1 MWDTERGGGCRMIL
15 YKWTRADGSREG
27 YTYPLPHDGQPGEWT
42 SELQDIKMCE
52 RGYHLCADP
61 YDFLRYGPR
70 LFIAEGRGKH
80 KGPDADGKT
89 VWASV
94 RLLHEVPITET
105 DLRLLACDYAEHVL
119 TIFERTNSED
129 KRPRTAI
136 ETARKY
142 VRGEATRQELH
153 AASAASAAASDAAYT
168 AYAAAYT
175 AYAAASA
182 AYAASDAA
190 YADAASA
197 AASAAYTAY
206 AAAAYADAAYADAA
220 SAAYTDAASAERKWQ
235 RERFADLLKRLQGG
249 RDKAGSVE

>member
-1 MWDTERGGGCRMIL
+1 MIL

-42 SELQDIKMCE
+42 SEVKDIEMCK

-80 KGPDADGKT
+80 KGPDAVGKT

-142 VRGEATRQELH
+142 VRGEATLQDLH
-153 AASAASAAASDAAYT
+153 AAAYAAANA
-168 AYAAAYT
+168 AYAAAYV
-175 AYAAASA
+175 A
-182 AYAASDAA
+182 
-190 YADAASA
+190 
-197 AASAAYTAY
+197 
-206 AAAAYADAAYADAA
+206 AAAAYAAAYAAYAAAYAAYAAANAAYAAAYVAAYAADVAAYAADAA
-220 SAAYTDAASAERKWQ
+220 ANVAYAADAADAYAGERKWQ

-249 RDKAGSVE
+249 RDKAGEA

>member
-1 MWDTERGGGCRMIL
+1 MIL

-42 SELQDIKMCE
+42 SEVKDIEMCK

-80 KGPDADGKT
+80 KGPDAVGKT

-142 VRGEATRQELH
+142 VRGEATLQDLH
-153 AASAASAAASDAAYT
+153 AAAYAAANA
-168 AYAAAYT
+168 AYAAAYVAAAAYAADVA
-175 AYAAASA
+175 AYAAAN
-182 AYAASDAA
+182 A
-190 YADAASA
+190 YADAANA
-197 AASAAYTAY
+197 AAYA
-206 AAAAYADAAYADAA
+206 AAAAYADAAAAYAADVAAYAADAA
-220 SAAYTDAASAERKWQ
+220 ANVAYAADAADAADAYAGERKWQ

>member
-1 MWDTERGGGCRMIL
+1 MIL

-42 SELQDIKMCE
+42 SEVKDIEMCK

-80 KGPDADGKT
+80 KGPDAVGKT

-142 VRGEATRQELH
+142 VRGEATLQDLH
-153 AASAASAAASDAAYT
+153 AAAYAAYVAAYAADAA
-168 AYAAAYT
+168 AYAAAYAADAAANAAAAYVAAT
-175 AYAAASA
+175 AYAADAA
-182 AYAASDAA
+182 AYAADAA
-190 YADAASA
+190 A
-197 AASAAYTAY
+197 T
-206 AAAAYADAAYADAA
+206 
-220 SAAYTDAASAERKWQ
+220 AYTDADAYAGERKWQ

-249 RDKAGSVE
+249 RDKAGEA

>member
-1 MWDTERGGGCRMIL
+1 MIL

-42 SELQDIKMCE
+42 SELQDIEMCE

-142 VRGEATRQELH
+142 VRGEATRQELY
-153 AASAASAAASDAAYT
+153 AASAASAAAS
-168 AYAAAYT
+168 
-175 AYAAASA
+175 AAS
-182 AYAASDAA
+182 AASDAA

-206 AAAAYADAAYADAA
+206 AAAAYADAA
-220 SAAYTDAASAERKWQ
+220 SAAYTAYAASDAAYAAYTAYAAYAAAASAERKWQ
-235 RERFADLLKRLQGG
+235 RERFADLLKRRLN
-249 RDKAGSVE
+249 GSNRGPQDRQQ

>member
-1 MWDTERGGGCRMIL
+1 MIL

-42 SELQDIKMCE
+42 SELQDIEMCE

-142 VRGEATRQELH
+142 VRGEATRQELY
-153 AASAASAAASDAAYT
+153 AASAASAAASAASAAYT
-168 AYAAAYT
+168 AYT

-182 AYAASDAA
+182 ASAASDAA

-206 AAAAYADAAYADAA
+206 AAAAYADAASAAAYADAYA
-220 SAAYTDAASAERKWQ
+220 DAASAERKWQ

>member
-1 MWDTERGGGCRMIL
+1 MIL

-42 SELQDIKMCE
+42 SEVKDIEMCK

-80 KGPDADGKT
+80 KGPDAVGKT

-142 VRGEATRQELH
+142 VRGEATLQDLH
-153 AASAASAAASDAAYT
+153 AA
-168 AYAAAYT
+168 AYAAAN
-175 AYAAASA
+175 A
-182 AYAASDAA
+182 AY
-190 YADAASA
+190 
-197 AASAAYTAY
+197 
-206 AAAAYADAAYADAA
+206 AAAYADAAAAYAADVAAYAADAA
-220 SAAYTDAASAERKWQ
+220 ANVAYAADAADAYAGERKWQ

-249 RDKAGSVE
+249 RDKAGEA